1 MKPII
6 GPAPGQEGM
15 WLAFGHGHQ
24 GFTLGPVT
32 GLLLSQMMAGETPEV
47 DMAPFSAT
55 RF

>member
-6 GPAPGQEGM
+6 GPAPGLPGL

-24 GFTLGPVT
+24 GFTQGPVT
-32 GLLLSQMMAGETPEV
+32 GQLLARMMDGEPTDV
-47 DMAPFSAT
+47 DMAPYRAD